1 MAGTDNQQAESTDFI
16 FTTRVGENLNLTE
29 AIKSFENRVGLAV
42 ENGVYLSVAK
52 YPWNFKTE
60 FEHKPVS
67 VAAAL
72 KKLEK
77 KKLNKT
83 LDKRGKQEYKRGV
96 LWLAEHRRKTDND
109 NRKKRR
115 KRENEGKSKISSS

>member
-1 MAGTDNQQAESTDFI
+1 MAGTDNQQADSTDFI
-16 FTTRVGENLNLTE
+16 LTSKVGENLNLTE

-67 VAAAL
+67 VATAL

-83 LDKRGKQEYKRGV
+83 LDKRGIQEYKRGV

-115 KRENEGKSKISSS
+115 ENERETQISSS